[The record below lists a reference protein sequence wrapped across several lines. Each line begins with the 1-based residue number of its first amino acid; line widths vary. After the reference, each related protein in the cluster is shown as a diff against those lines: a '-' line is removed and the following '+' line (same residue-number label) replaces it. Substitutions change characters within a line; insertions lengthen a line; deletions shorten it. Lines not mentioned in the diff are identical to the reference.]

1 MRNAETKIR
10 QYAAGIIRTRR
21 LNKIAECG
29 TKTQRHRGKIR
40 TKTRVQKILM
50 ENAQLGR
57 SAEIE
62 ETGQPRGQVPP
73 QNDGVMEVLHSLNGK
88 IDDAVSELNV
98 RN

>member
-1 MRNAETKIR
+1 MRNKDT
-10 QYAAGIIRTRR
+10 AASRE
-21 LNKIAECG
+21 NKNKNAG
-29 TKTQRHRGKIR
+29 A
-40 TKTRVQKILM
+40 KILM